1 MHSFKIRVV
10 EIYISAGHDY
20 WIKRGDE
27 PLTHGIS
34 KVSRVEC
41 VAGRGLRG
49 DRYFG
54 GKLNQKNQVTLMSR
68 QAVEE
73 IRAEFG
79 LPELSASIFRRN
91 LIVDS
96 PPLSELL
103 GNRFWIQGI
112 ELEGSQECTPC
123 RWMDR
128 MVAEGAK
135 QFMSENFRGG
145 LRARILNDGVL
156 TTNESAA

>member
-1 MHSFKIRVV
+1 
-10 EIYISAGHDY
+10 
-20 WIKRGDE
+20 
-27 PLTHGIS
+27 
-34 KVSRVEC
+34 
-41 VAGRGLRG
+41 
-49 DRYFG
+49 
-54 GKLNQKNQVTLMSR
+54 MSR

-79 LPELSASIFRRN
+79 LPGLSASMFRRN

-103 GNRFWIQGI
+103 GNRFWIQGV
-112 ELEGSQECTPC
+112 ELEGTQECTPC

-135 QFMSENFRGG
+135 KFMSEKFRGG

-156 TTNESAA
+156 TADNSFA